1 LGAGVATLLSF
12 VVYWQVK
19 VWVAARYFPV
29 EYPFRRINLFFTLG
43 LSLSV
48 VVALCPDFFDLWLR
62 SAIVLVVAASVF
74 LLKLMQPSILKKLWL
89 RFKKG
94 VG

>member
-1 LGAGVATLLSF
+1 
-12 VVYWQVK
+12 
-19 VWVAARYFPV
+19 
-29 EYPFRRINLFFTLG
+29 
-43 LSLSV
+43 